1 MENNSVTLIE
11 RLDRSQFWSIL
22 MVVYLK
28 KTLENHRRLQY
39 MSLPWLKNLYTATL
53 EGTDVKKLTK
63 TQVLSKTFSP
73 MKD

>member
-1 MENNSVTLIE
+1 
-11 RLDRSQFWSIL
+11 